1 VSSESSSLAFPTPGL
16 PGPPLLGLG
25 RPGEPT
31 ASLLGLGTPDEPAAS
46 LLAFAA
52 AGEPIAAK
60 LTANNATTARTC
72 CAGTIRAGIA
82 ESYMNDV
89 AVGSLAILGRI
100 AVD

>member
-1 VSSESSSLAFPTPGL
+1 VSSESSSLAFPTPGV
-16 PGPPLLGLG
+16 PGPPLLALG
-25 RPGEPT
+25 TPGEPT
-31 ASLLGLGTPDEPAAS
+31 ASLL
-46 LLAFAA
+46 AFAT
-52 AGEPIAAK
+52 AGEPTASLFAFATAGEPTAAK
-60 LTANNATTARTC
+60 LTTNNTTAARTC